1 MINGAWYAFGAD
13 GYTKSGFF
21 FDHEQSSWFFIDIN
35 SGMKTGWQQIE
46 NNWYYFNPVSDGTM
60 GKLYTSATTPDGY
73 QVDENG
79 RWISKE
85 TLDLKKRVLLQQKK
99 AHAFS
104 LRFCFRPIPI
114 TVIHQMEIHLHLC
127 ILSSPIPDGLKDPPV
142 GRSVCSYS
150 VS

>member
-1 MINGAWYAFGAD
+1 MINGAWYAFCAD

-21 FDHEQSSWFFIDIN
+21 FDHEQNSWFFIDIN

-79 RWISKE
+79 RWI
-85 TLDLKKRVLLQQKK
+85 Q
-99 AHAFS
+99 
-104 LRFCFRPIPI
+104 
-114 TVIHQMEIHLHLC
+114 
-127 ILSSPIPDGLKDPPV
+127 
-142 GRSVCSYS
+142 
-150 VS
+150 